1 MTTAARTTYADAQT
15 LASVDRADHLIAPIV
30 AFIGGAVRG
39 GVTTLLALATLIVVG
54 LAVQRI
60 DTVAQSPLIDL
71 AAIVAFVSL
80 ASVVMAFLPLSR
92 KSSQRA

>member
-15 LASVDRADHLIAPIV
+15 LASVERADHLIAPIV

-60 DTVAQSPLIDL
+60 DTLTQSPLIDL
-71 AAIVAFVSL
+71 AAVAAFASL
-80 ASVVMAFLPLSR
+80 ASVVVAFLPSSR
-92 KSSQRA
+92 KAGQRG